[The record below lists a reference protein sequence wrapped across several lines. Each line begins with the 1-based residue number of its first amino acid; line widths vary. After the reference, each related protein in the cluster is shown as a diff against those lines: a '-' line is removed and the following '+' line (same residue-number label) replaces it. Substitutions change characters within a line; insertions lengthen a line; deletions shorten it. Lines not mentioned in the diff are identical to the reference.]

1 MKSKIDPFIVLCSF
15 LITFGLI
22 MLGVLF
28 ISERQDQENKADIIK
43 EAIQKGWTPEQVKNV
58 VEKF

>member
-28 ISERQDQENKADIIK
+28 VSERQNQDNKAEIIK
-43 EAIQKGWTPEQVKNV
+43 EAIQKGWSPEQVKSII
-58 VEKF
+58 EKF